1 MEVALCG
8 CDPFPCVE
16 SGQYDQRAVK
26 EDGPRA
32 EVIWQGH
39 VSYSGCK
46 ARWGDGRL
54 VIVSGQDWESPMQ
67 LTVKGKNTTVPE
79 KVRTRAERK
88 LAKLQR
94 FDNRI
99 LAMDVEFSEER
110 NPRVADP
117 HRVEVT
123 LTTKSGLVRAH
134 ANAIDPAAAV
144 DQVIDR
150 LERQVK
156 KLKGRRVDRTQHADG
171 VKAIPPLPPEP
182 LEDAPAAPRS
192 AGQEPEGPV
201 GGDETDQAKVVYRR
215 PDGVSGPDEPEP

>member
-1 MEVALCG
+1 
-8 CDPFPCVE
+8 
-16 SGQYDQRAVK
+16 
-26 EDGPRA
+26 
-32 EVIWQGH
+32 
-39 VSYSGCK
+39 
-46 ARWGDGRL
+46 
-54 VIVSGQDWESPMQ
+54 MQ

-79 KVRTRAERK
+79 KVRMRTERK

-94 FDNRI
+94 FDDRI

-123 LTTKSGLVRAH
+123 LTTRSGLVRAH
-134 ANAIDPAAAV
+134 ANATDPAAAV

-156 KLKGRRVDRTQHADG
+156 KLKGRRVDRTQHAEG

-182 LEDAPAAPRS
+182 LKDAPGAGS
-192 AGQEPEGPV
+192 AGHDREGPV
-201 GGDETDQAKVVYRR
+201 DEDATDQAEVVYRR
-215 PDGVSGPDEPEP
+215 PDGDSGPDEPEP

>member
-1 MEVALCG
+1 
-8 CDPFPCVE
+8 
-16 SGQYDQRAVK
+16 
-26 EDGPRA
+26 
-32 EVIWQGH
+32 
-39 VSYSGCK
+39 
-46 ARWGDGRL
+46 
-54 VIVSGQDWESPMQ
+54 MQ

-79 KVRTRAERK
+79 KVRTRTERK

-94 FDNRI
+94 FDDRI

-123 LTTKSGLVRAH
+123 LTTRSGLVRAH
-134 ANAIDPAAAV
+134 ANATDPAAAV

-156 KLKGRRVDRTQHADG
+156 KLKGRRVDRTQHAEG

-182 LEDAPAAPRS
+182 LEDAPGGRS
-192 AGQEPEGPV
+192 ARQDPEGPV
-201 GGDETDQAKVVYRR
+201 DGDETEQAQVVYRR
-215 PDGVSGPDEPEP
+215 PDGDSGPDEPEP

>member
-1 MEVALCG
+1 
-8 CDPFPCVE
+8 
-16 SGQYDQRAVK
+16 
-26 EDGPRA
+26 
-32 EVIWQGH
+32 
-39 VSYSGCK
+39 
-46 ARWGDGRL
+46 
-54 VIVSGQDWESPMQ
+54 MQ

-79 KVRTRAERK
+79 KVRTRTERK

-94 FDNRI
+94 FDSRI

-134 ANAIDPAAAV
+134 ANAVDPAAAV
-144 DQVIDR
+144 DQVVDR

-156 KLKGRRVDRTQHADG
+156 KLKGRRVDRTQHAEG
-171 VKAIPPLPPEP
+171 VKGIPPLPPEP
-182 LEDAPAAPRS
+182 LGDAPGATGP
-192 AGQEPEGPV
+192 AGEEPEGPV
-201 GGDETDQAKVVYRR
+201 EGDETDQAKVVYRR

>member
-1 MEVALCG
+1 
-8 CDPFPCVE
+8 
-16 SGQYDQRAVK
+16 
-26 EDGPRA
+26 
-32 EVIWQGH
+32 
-39 VSYSGCK
+39 
-46 ARWGDGRL
+46 
-54 VIVSGQDWESPMQ
+54 MQ

-94 FDNRI
+94 FDDRI

-123 LTTKSGLVRAH
+123 LTTRSGLVRAH
-134 ANAIDPAAAV
+134 ANAIDPATAV
-144 DQVIDR
+144 DQVVDR

-156 KLKGRRVDRTQHADG
+156 KLKGRRVDRTQHAEG
-171 VKAIPPLPPEP
+171 VKALPPLPPDVP
-182 LEDAPAAPRS
+182 EDAPGPARS
-192 AGQEPEGPV
+192 AGQDEQGPV
-201 GGDETDQAKVVYRR
+201 DGDETDQAKVVYRR